1 VTSQQLQSIILIALV
16 ANAALIVVAL
26 LSTRASR
33 ARGGDGAEL
42 DLKATHDTMLAMAAA
57 GTSAFGRAPTSSEEA
72 AEMTP
77 GTHTESSNNGPASP
91 AAEGG
96 PDVDPSVALAA
107 DDPDPET
114 AIVLLDPSTG
124 LESPSAWQ
132 RAVADEVPR
141 LGRYR
146 RSATVMLLELH
157 GFERLTTR
165 LGEAAGTR
173 LEVATARTL
182 RAQSRA
188 SDRCAR
194 LGPGR
199 FGILLPETD
208 EIEAINFGERIRE
221 ECDRWLEAGE
231 VALRLAIG
239 WAILD
244 PTSGAT
250 PAIREAERRLDAER
264 RQPSG
269 TAA

>member
-1 VTSQQLQSIILIALV
+1 VTSQQLQTIIFIALV

-26 LSTRASR
+26 LSTRVRGR
-33 ARGGDGAEL
+33 AGDSPAL
-42 DLKATHDTMLAMAAA
+42 DIKATHDTMLAMAAA
-57 GTSAFGRAPTSSEEA
+57 GTGAFGKGPGPREEGADVTHSTYTGSSDNGSAPA
-72 AEMTP
+72 ADGEPEVDTP
-77 GTHTESSNNGPASP
+77 GAVVDD
-91 AAEGG
+91 G
-96 PDVDPSVALAA
+96 PDLEA
-107 DDPDPET
+107 T
-114 AIVLLDPSTG
+114 IVLLDPSTG

-132 RAVADEVPR
+132 HAVAEEVPR
-141 LGRYR
+141 LGRYH
-146 RSATVMLLELH
+146 RSATVMIVELD
-157 GFERLTTR
+157 GFERLTER

-182 RAQSRA
+182 RSEARA

-208 EIEAINFGERIRE
+208 EIKAINFGERIRE
-221 ECDRWLEAGE
+221 QCDRWLEAGE

-244 PTSGAT
+244 PTTGAT
-250 PAIREAERRLDAER
+250 LAIREAERRLDGER
-264 RQPSG
+264 RQPTG